1 MEKIYNTILSAED
14 IDYLTQHEET
24 VSAKAKLDSL
34 DVVHFSIE
42 LTESIQKVLQEQFG
56 LTISSVPMRW
66 IKGDT
71 PEHTDHSCVEFE
83 HTYLIYLTNS
93 VGEFVLDTTSYE
105 IVKNT
110 AFKFNEGI
118 AHKTINTG
126 TIPRLLL
133 GPMNEFGVSVGDIT
147 PIMEYIDTDQATP
160 LGVSTNYTIGI
171 IVFGDLKG
179 YTQWKILNTDNPTIN
194 TNIVYSNGTTLPAT
208 DDGTTLP
215 ATDDGITYFSYTLY
229 AYVPPPPAP
238 VMSFSMTSL
247 FSNNAQVYY
256 KPHSLASG
264 GTAGVKNSRIKA
276 RKT

>member
-34 DVVHFSIE
+34 DMVHFSIE

-56 LTISSVPMRW
+56 LTLSNVPMRW

-118 AHKTINTG
+118 SHKTINTG
-126 TIPRLLL
+126 NIPRLLL
-133 GPMNEFGVSVGDIT
+133 GPMNEFGVSVGGIAAS
-147 PIMEYIDTDQATP
+147 MNYFDTDQTTP
-160 LGVSTNYTIGI
+160 LGVSNNFTIGMD
-171 IVFGDLKG
+171 VTGNLMG
-179 YTQWKILNTDNPTIN
+179 YTQWKILYTTNPSIN
-194 TNIVYSNGTTLPAT
+194 RNIVYSNGATLPET
-208 DDGTTLP
+208 DGMY
-215 ATDDGITYFSYTLY
+215 YFSYSLY
-229 AYVPPPPAP
+229 AYIESSPSAP
-238 VMSFSMTSL
+238 VMSFSMRSL

-264 GTAGVKNSRIKA
+264 GTAGVKNCRLKA

>member
-42 LTESIQKVLQEQFG
+42 LTESIQKVIQEQFG
-56 LTISSVPMRW
+56 LTLSNVPMRW

-71 PEHTDHSCVEFE
+71 PEHTDHSSVEFE
-83 HTYLIYLTNS
+83 HTYLIYLTDS

-118 AHKTINTG
+118 SHKTINTG
-126 TIPRLLL
+126 SIPRLLL
-133 GPMNEFGVSVGDIT
+133 GPMNEFGVSVGLGARIL
-147 PIMEYIDTDQATP
+147 YFDTNQTTP
-160 LGVSTNYTIGI
+160 LGFSSYNYTIGTI
-171 IVFGDLKG
+171 DDGNLMG
-179 YTQWKILNTDNPTIN
+179 YTQWKILNTTNTTIN
-194 TNIVYSNGTTLPAT
+194 TNIVYSNGTTLP
-208 DDGTTLP
+208 DIEG
-215 ATDDGITYFSYTLY
+215 YYYQLY
-229 AYVPPPPAP
+229 AYVEPSPSAP
-238 VMSFSMTSL
+238 VMSFNMRSL

-256 KPHSLASG
+256 KPHSLAPG
-264 GTAGVKNSRIKA
+264 GTAGVKNSRIKS
-276 RKT
+276 RRT

>member
-42 LTESIQKVLQEQFG
+42 LTESIQKVIQEQFG
-56 LTISSVPMRW
+56 LTLSNVPMRW

-71 PEHTDHSCVEFE
+71 PEHTDHSSVEFE
-83 HTYLIYLTNS
+83 HTYLIYLTDS

-118 AHKTINTG
+118 SHKTINTG
-126 TIPRLLL
+126 SIPRLLL
-133 GPMNEFGVSVGDIT
+133 GPMNEFGVSVGDLGFQYYDIDKIT
-147 PIMEYIDTDQATP
+147 FLAGAE
-160 LGVSTNYTIGI
+160 NYTIGI
-171 IVFGDLKG
+171 VVYGDLKG
-179 YTQWKILNTDNPTIN
+179 YSKWKILYTDNPTIN
-194 TNIVYSNGTTLPAT
+194 TNIVYSNGTTLLE
-208 DDGTTLP
+208 G
-215 ATDDGITYFSYTLY
+215 YYYQLY
-229 AYVPPPPAP
+229 AYVEPSPPPP
-238 VMSFSMTSL
+238 VMSFSMRSL

-256 KPHSLASG
+256 KPHSLAPG

-276 RKT
+276 RRT